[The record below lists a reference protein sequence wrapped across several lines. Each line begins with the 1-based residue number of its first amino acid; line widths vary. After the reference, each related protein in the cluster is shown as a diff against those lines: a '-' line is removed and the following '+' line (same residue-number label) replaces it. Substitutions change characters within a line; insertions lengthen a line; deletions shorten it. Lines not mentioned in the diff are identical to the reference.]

1 MADSENPG
9 GNPQNQTERPAD
21 AIEKMRQAG
30 IDPNEVVSLM
40 VPIIEQVV
48 VKTVE
53 GLNLSK
59 TMEAA
64 VNARADQ
71 IANQVIAQ
79 LNARAGEAEKAVR
92 EQAAQLAPGRPVPG
106 TGGLTPD
113 NPMMQGYF
121 R

>member
-1 MADSENPG
+1 MVEAENLG
-9 GNPQNQTERPAD
+9 ENPQNPTERPAD

-40 VPIIEQVV
+40 VPVIEQVV
-48 VKTVE
+48 MKTVE

-79 LNARAGEAEKAVR
+79 LNVRADEAEKAAH
-92 EQAAQLAPGRPVPG
+92 EQPSQMAPARPLPALSRLATIHLRLIV
-106 TGGLTPD
+106 
-113 NPMMQGYF
+113 
-121 R
+121 